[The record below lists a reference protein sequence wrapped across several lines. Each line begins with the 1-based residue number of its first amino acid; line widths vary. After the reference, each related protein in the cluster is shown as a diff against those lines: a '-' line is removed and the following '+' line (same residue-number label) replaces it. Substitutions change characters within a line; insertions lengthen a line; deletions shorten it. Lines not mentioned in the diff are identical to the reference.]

1 MNEQSINILLIED
14 TETDAI
20 IVQRYLRTCAIPISS
35 IQWVKSF
42 AEANNAI
49 AQDSYDIII
58 TDLGLPD
65 SSGADTVTRL
75 RTNYTNMPIL
85 ALTSQNSQHANTLG
99 LKVIRAG
106 ANDYIPKDEL
116 STSVIARAVTYTIER
131 FRMTEKID
139 DARRELH
146 AANQLLETKN
156 KRLEQLCEMSQQFV
170 DNVSHEFRTP
180 LTVIREFAAII
191 KDGIDGPVTETQES
205 RLGSLIN
212 RTDDLANMVDDLL
225 DTSRL
230 ESGLLKT
237 CREEHNLKDLVRQ
250 VERTLRTRARA
261 KKIQLIV
268 DDRFPQLTVFCD
280 EEKLRRVLINLA
292 VNAIKFTPVEGQV
305 RISAEIEDR
314 NRAIITVSDNGAG
327 IPADDLKRIFERFQ
341 QVESHRRMA
350 SSKGFGLGLSIARS
364 LASLNLGGLQV
375 ASEYGKGSQF
385 SVTVPLAR
393 AESIMNCYLDQRIAA
408 TDNSEEIRVVEIVP
422 GKFGDQ
428 DQTEVVASIDDFL
441 RNTVRTFDLVMQP
454 DDLRWLVFTS
464 SSEEGVRGFEERLA
478 KEWTNL
484 KRNHYGV
491 ALPNLVSRTIV
502 TTDALT
508 GRETLIQLAQAKTA
522 SKSDNSNSA
531 KPKDTEC
538 LEEPKRVLIIDDE
551 LDVSSAIQS
560 RLQKKGFD
568 VAAAYDGSTGLEV
581 VKQSEPDVIL
591 LDIRMPTMDGLTVL
605 RHLKADPETESTP
618 VVVLSASLRDKQ
630 AVLDSGAEFF
640 IQKPFQS
647 HAILDALDSVLDTQ
661 SQQTTEGK

>member
-408 TDNSEEIRVVEIVP
+408 TDNSENIRVVEIVP
-422 GKFGDQ
+422 GKFGDH
-428 DQTEVVASIDDFL
+428 DQTEVIASIDDFL

>member
-508 GRETLIQLAQAKTA
+508 GRETLIQLAQANSESNRGTLN
-522 SKSDNSNSA
+522 SVKSD
-531 KPKDTEC
+531 DTEC